1 MIFQKFFKVYIS
13 LWIRNLGIV
22 YTIKATLEVDKAK
35 VKKIAWD
42 FIYEESN
49 HKKSYFKL
57 LNLDYM

>member
-35 VKKIAWD
+35 VKKIA
-42 FIYEESN
+42 
-49 HKKSYFKL
+49 
-57 LNLDYM
+57 